1 MYEGFICFAGAQSS
15 SSGGAL
21 TAQQPYDCSDNRI
34 KNAPAACKQKMDA
47 GTDTD
52 FKPRCLKATIEE
64 ELSGRSSVSYQ
75 RRGHDQLFAAKV
87 PESRKV
93 EGDVGEDHQVLDEGE
108 QGVDWRDRADRSVY
122 PSYSS
127 DEESVFTPSP

>member
-1 MYEGFICFAGAQSS
+1 M
-15 SSGGAL
+15 
-21 TAQQPYDCSDNRI
+21 
-34 KNAPAACKQKMDA
+34 
-47 GTDTD
+47 
-52 FKPRCLKATIEE
+52 
-64 ELSGRSSVSYQ
+64 SYQ

-122 PSYSS
+122 PSYSN
-127 DEESVFTPSP
+127 DEKSVFTPSP

>member
-1 MYEGFICFAGAQSS
+1 MIVQIT
-15 SSGGAL
+15 AL
-21 TAQQPYDCSDNRI
+21 KTLQQLANRRWTQ
-34 KNAPAACKQKMDA
+34 PHC
-47 GTDTD
+47 TDTD

-64 ELSGRSSVSYQ
+64 ELSAQSSVSYQ